1 MSVLGTIL
9 TSVTAVFSLRPG
21 ITERGIAPSPSRFR
35 ELLTITVLHPLVR
48 LDKQTNLLLLS

>member
-21 ITERGIAPSPSRFR
+21 ITERGIAPSPSRFQ

>member
-1 MSVLGTIL
+1 MSVLGTIPV
-9 TSVTAVFSLRPG
+9 SVTAAFSLGPG
-21 ITERGIAPSPSRFR
+21 ITGRGIAPSPSRFR